1 MEALQKLQIEAIV
14 KQNGIE
20 NSQEL
25 GNKKITLR
33 NHILNLDFICAYE
46 KSLWYLVHSFW
57 KVDEEAWHSRIQK

>member
-46 KSLWYLVHSFW
+46 KSL
-57 KVDEEAWHSRIQK
+57 

>member
-1 MEALQKLQIEAIV
+1 MEALQKLQTAAIV

-33 NHILNLDFICAYE
+33 NHILNLDFICALWKEFMISSTYFL
-46 KSLWYLVHSFW
+46 KSWGRSLAF
-57 KVDEEAWHSRIQK
+57 

>member
-33 NHILNLDFICAYE
+33 NHILNLDFICA
-46 KSLWYLVHSFW
+46 LWKESMISS
-57 KVDEEAWHSRIQK
+57 A